1 MTPNKPTAEL
11 NGPLGLSNPP
21 TAYNELA
28 VEPVPS
34 YAGPAA
40 PPRANFSAGAVWR
53 FKWTFVL
60 VALPFFVAGPLAAY
74 FGVKPE
80 YEATSTILVSPT
92 QGHIL
97 YRSEDDSRPKFF
109 QQYLKSQVGLIE
121 SPTIL
126 NRVLADTRVQ
136 QTAWFRQP
144 APGVLS
150 PPKSDLERLNEALDV
165 SVMPGSFLI
174 AITARVGSARDAV
187 VLANVVQEEF
197 LKYSAE
203 AVGADSQVVFS
214 TLTPEEQKL
223 RGSIDDRAR
232 RGGETLMQLRVTTPE
247 HLVTTRGARIE
258 QMRGSLQDLERQID
272 VLKQQRDQL
281 LADEAAAGGS
291 DHVDDAAQLFAAD
304 REWVQRRTDL
314 EDARRQLEDAQAR
327 FGPQHPTVQSLAK
340 RVRSVETLLSERESF
355 LRVNQALRAVP
366 TAGDDGGSLAPAS
379 LTQTINQKEFEAQ
392 RLRADLQKEEDAF
405 QQDFQRALELA
416 RDNESLARDKQKYGM
431 IRQRLDELQLE
442 GALAS
447 IREAA
452 KAAPPTWPSNWKQP
466 ILVCV
471 GLVLLGTGCGF
482 VAANRRAALR
492 PVAQD
497 FARVTHAPILG
508 MLPRIRSDRPM
519 APREAQV
526 QAERIRIV
534 RAGILHR
541 LQADRG
547 GTIVVTSAGPG
558 AGKTTVAIM
567 LARSLAQ
574 GGKRVLLVD
583 TDLRRPNVAKAMGI
597 KPQLGLNHLLSGAA
611 RDEEVILAADT
622 PGLNIIPI
630 GPGVEVQ
637 HIELLA
643 NGVFGICLKRWREA
657 ADFVIL
663 DTCPVLPVADARML
677 FRHADGVLL
686 VAREGR
692 CRQSELAETLSCV
705 ENAGGRLLG
714 TVFVGTRGSSAYGDS
729 YYGYGG

>member
-1 MTPNKPTAEL
+1 MNPTQTNAGIA
-11 NGPLGLSNPP
+11 GPLGLSSPP
-21 TAYNELA
+21 AAYNELA
-28 VEPVPS
+28 TESVPS
-34 YAGPAA
+34 YVGTAGAA
-40 PPRANFSAGAVWR
+40 PRSSFSAQAVWR
-53 FKWTFVL
+53 FKWTFLL
-60 VALPFFVAGPLAAY
+60 VALPFFLAGPLVAY
-74 FGVKPE
+74 FAIKPV

-97 YRSEDDSRPKFF
+97 YRTEDDSRPRFF

-126 NRVLADTRVQ
+126 NRVLADPRVQ
-136 QTAWFRQP
+136 QTAWFRAP
-144 APGVLS
+144 ARALLG
-150 PPKSDLERLNEALDV
+150 PPRSDLERLGEAVDV

-174 AITARVGSARDAV
+174 SITARVPKARDAV

-223 RGSIDDRAR
+223 RSSIDDRAR

-258 QMRGSLQDLERQID
+258 EMRGKLEDLERAID

-281 LADEAAAGGS
+281 LAQEAAAGDAGK
-291 DHVDDAAQLFAAD
+291 VDDASQLFAAD
-304 REWVQRRTDL
+304 REWMQRRAEL
-314 EDARRQLEDAQAR
+314 QEARRQLDDAR
-327 FGPQHPTVQSLAK
+327 SRLGPQHPTVQSLAK
-340 RVRSVETLLSERESF
+340 RVGSAETLLQEREGF
-355 LRVNQALRAVP
+355 LRINQALRTVP
-366 TAGDDGGSLAPAS
+366 AAGGAPDAALAPAS
-379 LTQTINQKEFEAQ
+379 LTQTISQKEFEAQ
-392 RLRADLQKEEDAF
+392 RLRQDLQQSEEEF

-416 RDNESLARDKQKYGM
+416 RDSESLAQDKQKYGM

-447 IREAA
+447 IRDAA
-452 KAAPPTWPSNWKQP
+452 QAAPPTWPANWKQP
-466 ILVCV
+466 ILACA
-471 GLVLLGTGCGF
+471 GLMLLGAGCGF
-482 VAANRRAALR
+482 VAANRRAATR
-492 PVAQD
+492 PIAQD

-541 LQADRG
+541 LEAERG

-597 KPQLGLNHLLSGAA
+597 KPELGLNHLLAGAA
-611 RDEEVILAADT
+611 RDEDVILAADT

-637 HIELLA
+637 HIEMLA
-643 NGVFGICLKRWREA
+643 NGVFGTCLKRWREA
-657 ADFVIL
+657 ADFVVL

-692 CRQSELAETLSCV
+692 CRQAELAETLACV
-705 ENAGGRLLG
+705 DSAGGRLLG
-714 TVFVGTRGSSAYGDS
+714 TVFVGTRPSASYGDS
-729 YYGYGG
+729 YYGY